1 MDAIDKNT
9 TREASDW
16 FSPILVKELRQGTR
30 SRAFVWSFLALHTVL
45 LLLVVT
51 TLISAASPHTDYD
64 HAFVTGFFWSLIGI
78 PLLLVLPSVA
88 FGSIKKEI
96 EARTLELIFL
106 TRMTTLRIVFGK
118 WAALTVQ
125 GMLIVTAILPYMILR
140 YFLGGIDLVDELT
153 ILFCLVL
160 GSLTLTAAGIG
171 FSSVTSRFFRV
182 GLIIFVLLFLTQ
194 GLYGIAFFIFG
205 PGGGFLTATT
215 GPGFWLWL
223 PLVAGVLIFLML
235 EFGASRIAPPAENH
249 ALRKRTAGLVLLAG
263 ALIFHYW
270 YHPVWAALIL
280 VAIPLILVCGEAV
293 NESLRPYAILRRSR
307 LARGKGFPIWL
318 RLFFAPGWPSG
329 VAFTLLTAGIFLSVL
344 ANEGNVTEEAILV
357 VLCICAS
364 LFFPVAIIRLI
375 SPATERGGVFFIL
388 IQALMICAGIS
399 ALVIAEATYFNV
411 AAIYQFLPIPV
422 IMLMI
427 GDHLSGSMT
436 QVTYVMAFVNVLSLL
451 ILLALGR
458 SQIKRIT
465 ADDRVGV
472 EEPDG
477 VPEESLGTAAS

>member
-1 MDAIDKNT
+1 MDAIDKNA

-96 EARTLELIFL
+96 DARTLELIFL

-194 GLYGIAFFIFG
+194 GLYGIAFFMFG
-205 PGGGFLTATT
+205 PGGGFLTAAT

-223 PLVAGVLIFLML
+223 PVAAGVLIFLML
-235 EFGASRIAPPAENH
+235 EFGAGRIAPPAENH

-263 ALIFHYW
+263 GLIFHYW
-270 YHPVWAALIL
+270 YHPAWVALIL
-280 VAIPLILVCGEAV
+280 VAIPLVLVCGEAV

-307 LARGKGFPIWL
+307 LARGKGFPVWL
-318 RLFFAPGWPSG
+318 RIFFAPGWPSG
-329 VAFTLLTAGIFLSVL
+329 VAFTLLTAGIYLSVL
-344 ANEGNVTEEAILV
+344 ANDGNVTEEAILV

-364 LFFPVAIIRLI
+364 LFFPVAIIRLV

-422 IMLMI
+422 IMLLI
-427 GDHLSGSMT
+427 GDHLSGSIT
-436 QVTYVMAFVNVLSLL
+436 QVTYVMAFVNALSLL
-451 ILLALGR
+451 ILLALGS
-458 SQIKRIT
+458 SQIRRIT
-465 ADDRVGV
+465 ADDRVV
-472 EEPDG
+472 IEEPDSA
-477 VPEESLGTAAS
+477 PDESLGTAAS